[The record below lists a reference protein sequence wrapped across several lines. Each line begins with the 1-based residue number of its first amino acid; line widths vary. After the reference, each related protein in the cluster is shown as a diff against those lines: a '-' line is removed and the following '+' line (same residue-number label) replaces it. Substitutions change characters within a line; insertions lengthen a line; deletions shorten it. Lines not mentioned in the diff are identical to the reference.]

1 MIAQLIKD
9 LLPINIFDSTYI
21 GELPTDVD
29 NCIAIN
35 EYGGPHGTYFAKD
48 QIDTPYITITVRNV
62 SYPVGYENI
71 LVCKNVVS
79 CYTDAQ
85 LLGVVLLK
93 DITYLGRDEKRRN
106 VFQIMFKVFSY
117 LNLKNN

>member
-1 MIAQLIKD
+1 MIVQLIKD
-9 LLPINIFDSTYI
+9 LLPINMFDSTYI

>member
-9 LLPINIFDSTYI
+9 LLPINMFDSTYI

>member
-9 LLPINIFDSTYI
+9 LLPINMFDSTYI

-85 LLGVVLLK
+85 LLGIVLLK